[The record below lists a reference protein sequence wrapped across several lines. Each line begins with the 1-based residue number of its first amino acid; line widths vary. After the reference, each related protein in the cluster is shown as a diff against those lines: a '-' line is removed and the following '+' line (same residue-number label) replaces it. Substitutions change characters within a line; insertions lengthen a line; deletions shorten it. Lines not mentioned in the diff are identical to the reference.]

1 MFCPVCNGIQSLH
14 IRCSSCAG
22 AIDDCGRSSDLTG
35 PYAPYAQIEDEPL
48 LSGDVYLQNNSAC
61 KHLLYC
67 STCNETIEVSVTE
80 W

>member
-14 IRCSSCAG
+14 ISCSSCNG
-22 AIDDCGRSSDLTG
+22 AIVDCGRSSDLTG
-35 PYAPYAQIEDEPL
+35 PYAPYEQIEVEPL
-48 LSGDVYLQNNSAC
+48 ISDVQVQESSSC

-67 STCNETIEVSVTE
+67 STCKQTTEISVTE

>member
-14 IRCSSCAG
+14 VSCSSCAS
-22 AIDDCGRSSDLTG
+22 ATVDCGRSSDLTG
-35 PYAPYAQIEDEPL
+35 PYAPYEQIKDEPL
-48 LSGDVYLQNNSAC
+48 FSDMHLFDASSC

-67 STCNETIEVSVTE
+67 STCNQTSEVTVNE

>member
-14 IRCSSCAG
+14 LCCSSCAG
-22 AIDDCGRSSDLTG
+22 AIVDCGRSFDLTG
-35 PYAPYAQIEDEPL
+35 PYAPYEQIEDESL
-48 LSGDVYLQNNSAC
+48 LSGVLLQNTPTC

-67 STCNETIEVSVTE
+67 STCKQTTEVLVTE